1 VSRPDARQVALGA
14 IAAALDRRQSL
25 DDRLDADKGFA
36 ALEPRDRALARAI
49 AAETLRHLGQIDDL
63 IRRCLERRLPK
74 RAFAARQILRMGVA
88 QLLFLG
94 LAPHAAI
101 ATSVDLAKQEI
112 QPFAKLVNAVLR
124 RLQREGASMMAQQDA
139 ARLNTPDWL
148 WESWSAAH
156 CETGARAIAEAHMRR
171 APLDLTVKGDARAWA
186 ERLGAELT
194 PTGSLRLKAEGDI
207 TQLAGFAEGAWWVQ
221 DAAAALPARLLGDVA
236 GQRVVD
242 LCAAPGGKTAQLALA
257 GAFVTAVDLSDRR
270 LARVEQN
277 LARLGLAAEL
287 VSADAAAWR
296 PGERVDAVLL
306 DAPCSGTG
314 TIRRHPDIAWT
325 KRPEDVTRL
334 AGLQTRLLDNALAMV
349 KPGGRLVYA
358 VCSLQREEGAAQTAA
373 LLARRKDIEVV
384 PVEADEVGG
393 QGDFVDAT
401 GALRTLPS
409 DWPERGGVDGFYAV
423 RLRAIP

>member
-1 VSRPDARQVALGA
+1 MRPPDARQVAFAA

-25 DDRLDADKGFA
+25 DDRLDGDKDFA

-74 RAFAARQILRMGVA
+74 KAFPARQILRMGVA

-101 ATSVDLAKQEI
+101 ATSVDLAKREI

-124 RLQREGASMMAQQDA
+124 RLQREGAAMMAEQDA

-156 CETGARAIAEAHMRR
+156 GEARARAIAEAHMRR
-171 APLDLTVKGDARAWA
+171 APLDLTVKSDAPAWA
-186 ERLGAELT
+186 ERLGAELLA
-194 PTGSLRLKAEGDI
+194 TGSLRLKPEGDVM
-207 TQLAGFAEGAWWVQ
+207 QLAGFAEGAWWVQ

-236 GQRVVD
+236 GKTVVD
-242 LCAAPGGKTAQLALA
+242 LCAAPGGKTAQLAQA
-257 GAFVTAVDLSDRR
+257 GAHVTAVDLSDRR

-277 LARLGLAAEL
+277 LARLGLHAEL
-287 VSADAAAWR
+287 VSADAATWR
-296 PGERVDAVLL
+296 PGEPVDAVLL

-314 TIRRHPDIAWT
+314 TIRRHPDIAWI

-334 AGLQTRLLDNALAMV
+334 AGLQARLLDNALAMV
-349 KPGGRLVYA
+349 KPGGLVVYA
-358 VCSLQREEGAAQTAA
+358 VCSLQREEGAGRTEA
-373 LLARRKDIEVV
+373 LLARRRDIRIV
-384 PVEADEVGG
+384 PVEMGELGG
-393 QGDFVDAT
+393 ERDFIDGT
-401 GALRTLPS
+401 GALATLPCQ
-409 DWPERGGVDGFYAV
+409 WPERGGVDGFYAV